1 MLEEDDDDM
10 EGYEPV
16 PNAFDAFIEMSCTI
30 KDAINE
36 ARNPLSEQEK
46 AEQLI
51 AAMTPQSEV
60 CRQRWHPPQPGF
72 ADVQVQ
78 RQGPIRPQARGPCR
92 ASRASRALL

>member
-60 CRQRWHPPQPGF
+60 KMCAG
-72 ADVQVQ
+72 
-78 RQGPIRPQARGPCR
+78 R
-92 ASRASRALL
+92 AGRALQHSTARATTRLLCCSLRL